1 VNERSERTHGRS
13 SDFDRI
19 KPRSAAPAPRRREPA
34 PPAAPDREGKRAL
47 FSAEVPPAATAP
59 FGTLTVT
66 CSECR
71 VTTAMTFTAAI
82 TAAVPSLHFFL
93 LKKDYP
99 SWMRCPACKRRTWVR
114 LGFRVR

>member
-1 VNERSERTHGRS
+1 MNERSERTHGRS

-34 PPAAPDREGKRAL
+34 PPGAPDREGKRAL

>member
-34 PPAAPDREGKRAL
+34 APGAPDREGKRAL